1 MSNEL
6 NNIRAERIR
15 SLIFILRILT
25 LFFCASPIFQSIFR
39 AISSNDAY
47 YIRFFSVSVA
57 FSILSIITFLWLTID
72 KRKTNNK
79 VISILEM
86 VIFFGFC
93 AFAVFLSGSHESS
106 YKFLFIF
113 IIVAYTIEYNMKTG
127 LIIAGC
133 SSAYILFLDLL
144 YQPDGTVN
152 IYFENDIAL
161 TAMFFIVAWALGHYV
176 RLERN
181 HIDTLINFVNRDGL
195 TDLYNHRYFNEY
207 IINYFEKENVDQKP
221 ISLIMM
227 DIDGFKKYN
236 NVFGHQQGDIALRI
250 IADILSSSCK
260 NKFIPCRYGGGEFG
274 IILPGYNKEQATEI
288 AANLKNKIDSYS
300 FEVKN
305 SLQKSKLTI
314 SAGVSESMGNTDSTM
329 ALIERADS
337 ALYRAKFLSNSKVE
351 IFASV
356 FDKLASIRPDDL
368 EIIDAMKPVRT
379 LITAINSRDRYTY
392 SHVERVVLY
401 CEKFCNYI
409 DMDFDNKRKLICAA
423 YLHDLGKVNISKELL
438 ISEKAPT
445 DKEWELLKKHPADSA
460 KIISEIP
467 EIRELMPLVRSHHER
482 YDGGG
487 YPDGL
492 KGEDIP
498 YLTRII
504 TLADSFDAMTH
515 HRPYKKIK
523 TEQEAF
529 EDIRTNSG
537 TQFDPE
543 LTEIFIEAMEK
554 SDKVTI

>member
-1 MSNEL
+1 
-6 NNIRAERIR
+6 
-15 SLIFILRILT
+15 
-25 LFFCASPIFQSIFR
+25 
-39 AISSNDAY
+39 
-47 YIRFFSVSVA
+47 
-57 FSILSIITFLWLTID
+57 
-72 KRKTNNK
+72 
-79 VISILEM
+79 
-86 VIFFGFC
+86 
-93 AFAVFLSGSHESS
+93 
-106 YKFLFIF
+106 
-113 IIVAYTIEYNMKTG
+113 
-127 LIIAGC
+127 
-133 SSAYILFLDLL
+133 
-144 YQPDGTVN
+144 
-152 IYFENDIAL
+152 
-161 TAMFFIVAWALGHYV
+161 
-176 RLERN
+176 
-181 HIDTLINFVNRDGL
+181 
-195 TDLYNHRYFNEY
+195 
-207 IINYFEKENVDQKP
+207 
-221 ISLIMM
+221 
-227 DIDGFKKYN
+227 
-236 NVFGHQQGDIALRI
+236 
-250 IADILSSSCK
+250 
-260 NKFIPCRYGGGEFG
+260 
-274 IILPGYNKEQATEI
+274 
-288 AANLKNKIDSYS
+288 
-300 FEVKN
+300 
-305 SLQKSKLTI
+305 
-314 SAGVSESMGNTDSTM
+314 MGNTDSTM